1 LLLIR
6 SGIPIILCTGFSE
19 VINKSQSFQMGISEY
34 VAQPIVVAQLAG
46 IIRKI
51 FNKKEN

>member
-1 LLLIR
+1 
-6 SGIPIILCTGFSE
+6 
-19 VINKSQSFQMGISEY
+19 MGISEY

-51 FNKKEN
+51 FNKKKEN